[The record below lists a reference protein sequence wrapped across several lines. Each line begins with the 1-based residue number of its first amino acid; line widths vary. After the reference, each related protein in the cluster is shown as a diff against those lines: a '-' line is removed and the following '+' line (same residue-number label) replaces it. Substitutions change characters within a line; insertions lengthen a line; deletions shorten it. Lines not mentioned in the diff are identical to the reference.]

1 MLRRSTA
8 LGLTLLVALTGLSSR
23 LCRAAICPMER
34 APLPAAAVI
43 AQHEPGEHPCE
54 RTGTAETQA
63 PAEASPPL
71 RVDCCA
77 LVGAGIV
84 ANGGCTA
91 MSIVELRTAGDP
103 RLPGGSAELG
113 APHAGFGTALT
124 SSPPAR
130 NGPRFLAAE
139 PLPPF
144 TLIAQ
149 RTSLLR

>member
-34 APLPAAAVI
+34 APLSAAADV

-54 RTGTAETQA
+54 HTPS
-63 PAEASPPL
+63 PAEAPTRASSPL
-71 RVDCCA
+71 QADCCTP
-77 LVGAGIV
+77 VGTGIV

-91 MSIVELRTAGDP
+91 MSIVELRTTGDP
-103 RLPGGSAELG
+103 RLSGGSSELG
-113 APHAGFGTALT
+113 VPYAGFAAARNTAPL
-124 SSPPAR
+124 AR
-130 NGPRFLAAE
+130 NGPRFPEAE